1 MSTPSRTDLTAA
13 FPHREPNPQPL
24 AKALCMTPLIE
35 EQLSATGIAQVIVVL
50 NVSRA
55 TPATAE
61 RLGLAEPFQPAVAAS
76 KLESLASDL
85 AGYFVSSD
93 LSQDTALV
101 KWNASRSGRRSAVG
115 GKRGATFETAGV
127 AVEGSPPTMRLFKN
141 LGLMLGTTDRKGVAA
156 ITADRRVRSCT
167 GCPQISLIRPVISA
181 PSKLAGPVTW
191 GLDRLGIPTVW
202 KAGYRGK
209 GVLVGHLDTGVD
221 GAHAALK
228 GAIARFAEFDLLG
241 NPVAGAKAHD
251 SGQHGTHT
259 AGTILGRKVRATEFG
274 VAPEAKLAS
283 ALVIEG
289 GNVIARILGGMDW
302 IVGLG
307 ATVLSMSLGLRG
319 YQEDFLPVTQVLR
332 ERGVLPVFAVGN
344 EGPGTSRSPGNYP
357 EALSVGA
364 CDEKDQVAD
373 FSSSQRFQRPKDP
386 LVPDLVAPGTNVISS
401 VPGGGYAQMSGTSM
415 ATPHVAGLAAL
426 LWQAKMTATVDEI
439 ETAIFASSQRPP
451 GMLEERGNRGIP
463 NGPRA
468 LAALL
473 GTPVPTATSEKAAKT
488 AAAKRPKT
496 KKPRPKARTA
506 T

>member
-1 MSTPSRTDLTAA
+1 
-13 FPHREPNPQPL
+13 
-24 AKALCMTPLIE
+24 MTPLIE

-50 NVSRA
+50 NVS
-55 TPATAE
+55 PATAATAE
-61 RLGLAEPFQPAVAAS
+61 GLGLAKPVKPAAATPP
-76 KLESLASDL
+76 LESLASAL
-85 AGYFVSSD
+85 AGYFVSSE
-93 LSQDTALV
+93 LSQDTALA
-101 KWNASRSGRRSAVG
+101 KWGASRPARRSALG
-115 GKRGATFETAGV
+115 GKRGATLETAG
-127 AVEGSPPTMRLFKN
+127 ATVESSPPPMRLFKN
-141 LGLMLGTTDRKGVAA
+141 LGLLLGTTDRKGLAA
-156 ITADRRVRSCT
+156 ITADPRVRSCT
-167 GCPQISLIRPVISA
+167 GAPPISLIRPVVSA

-191 GLDRLGIPTVW
+191 GLERLGIPTVW
-202 KAGYRGK
+202 KAGFTGK

-221 GAHAALK
+221 GGHPALK
-228 GAIARFAEFDLLG
+228 GAIGKFAEFNLLG
-241 NPVAGAKAHD
+241 NPVAGAKPHD
-251 SGQHGTHT
+251 SDEHGTHT
-259 AGTILGRKVRATEFG
+259 AGTILGRKVRTTAFG

-307 ATVLSMSLGLRG
+307 AKILSMSLGLRG

-364 CDEKDQVAD
+364 SDELDHVAD
-373 FSSSQRFQRPKDP
+373 FSSSQRFQRPKEP
-386 LVPDLVAPGTNVISS
+386 LVPDLVAPGTNVISA

-439 ETAIFASSQRPP
+439 ETAIFKSCQRPP

-463 NGPRA
+463 NGPGA

-473 GTPVPTATSEKAAKT
+473 GTPVPTAASEKA
-488 AAAKRPKT
+488 AAAKRPGTKT
-496 KKPRPKARTA
+496 PRSKARTA
-506 T
+506 KRHPAPVEEDIS